1 MGTRQFHLSHWRVSG
16 IFSSPK
22 AVSVSLLALI
32 FWPAYWTLMVLCS
45 GHGMLSDAF
54 PHISLYLRWIHAHIV
69 SYILYSDPLIS
80 AGKQVQVR
88 VRLPT
93 PTGLHIWTFQ
103 LLCALHLPVC
113 CRNT

>member
-45 GHGMLSDAF
+45 GHGMLSD
-54 PHISLYLRWIHAHIV
+54 
-69 SYILYSDPLIS
+69 
-80 AGKQVQVR
+80 G
-88 VRLPT
+88 LP
-93 PTGLHIWTFQ
+93 IWTFQ